1 MRLPRVHITLLVV
14 LFGLAIPQAVL
25 GQPDQLTDEF
35 SKLSPKERARI
46 AKEEDTNAAADAP
59 FQTLMAQAEELFR
72 AKDFDGAMA
81 RYKEARVLRPYNVYP
96 KVKIE
101 DLRVLIAKR
110 DAEQASQVPLPTPS
124 EPVPNVVH
132 QAPEITPVK
141 AETSP
146 PPLPVD
152 PGPHRGSPPVKPT
165 EPVHRPLPVV
175 TKPADRP
182 VVPMV
187 QPNAKSGPQL
197 EEGERVYK
205 EGRSIVV
212 ETNTSE
218 EGRIVTYKKVSHP
231 WGEEHFFR
239 EGLTISERAY
249 KAALGR

>member
-110 DAEQASQVPLPTPS
+110 DAEQAGQVPLPLPP
-124 EPVPNVVH
+124 EPEVV
-132 QAPEITPVK
+132 QQPAEPAPVK
-141 AETSP
+141 LETSP
-146 PPLPVD
+146 APLPG
-152 PGPHRGSPPVKPT
+152 PGPIGGTTPMKSP
-165 EPVHRPLPVV
+165 EPMHRPTPVV
-175 TKPADRP
+175 TKPVEKP
-182 VVPMV
+182 VERMV
-187 QPNAKSGPQL
+187 QPHAEPEPLL
-197 EEGERVYK
+197 EVGERVYK

-212 ETNTSE
+212 ETSTSE
-218 EGRIVTYKKVSHP
+218 EGRIVKYKKVSHP

-239 EGLTISERAY
+239 EGITISERAY

>member
-110 DAEQASQVPLPTPS
+110 DAEQAGQVPLPLPP
-124 EPVPNVVH
+124 EPEVV
-132 QAPEITPVK
+132 QQPAEPAPVK
-141 AETSP
+141 LETSP
-146 PPLPVD
+146 APLPD
-152 PGPHRGSPPVKPT
+152 PGPIGGTTPMKSP
-165 EPVHRPLPVV
+165 EPMHRPTPVV
-175 TKPADRP
+175 TKPVEKP
-182 VVPMV
+182 VERMV
-187 QPNAKSGPQL
+187 QPHAEPEPLL
-197 EEGERVYK
+197 EVGERVYK
-205 EGRSIVV
+205 EGRSVVV
-212 ETNTSE
+212 ETSTSE
-218 EGRIVTYKKVSHP
+218 EGRIVKYKKVSHP

>member
-1 MRLPRVHITLLVV
+1 MRLPRIHITLLVV

-35 SKLSPKERARI
+35 SKLGPKERARI
-46 AKEEDTNAAADAP
+46 AKEEDANAAADAP

-81 RYKEARVLRPYNVYP
+81 RYKEARMLRPYNVYP

-110 DAEQASQVPLPTPS
+110 DAEQASLAPLPTPP
-124 EPVPNVVH
+124 EPVPAVVQ
-132 QAPEITPVK
+132 QAPETPPMKV
-141 AETSP
+141 ETSP
-146 PPLPVD
+146 APMPVE
-152 PGPHRGSPPVKPT
+152 PALEKPT
-165 EPVHRPLPVV
+165 EPLHRPATVV
-175 TKPADRP
+175 KKPAEKP
-182 VVPMV
+182 VERIAQHHAEPE
-187 QPNAKSGPQL
+187 PLL

-212 ETNTSE
+212 ETAASE
-218 EGRIVTYKKVSHP
+218 DGRIVTYKKVSHP